1 MVGRARS
8 YPGSPCGTTRLS
20 MSAPPR
26 SESATSTLGLVAAS
40 AGGANVVWRNAEPNI
55 VAPEA
60 AVRPRRKLR
69 RLVVLTA

>member
-1 MVGRARS
+1 
-8 YPGSPCGTTRLS
+8 

-26 SESATSTLGLVAAS
+26 SDSATSTLGLVAAS
-40 AGGANVVWRNAEPNI
+40 AGVANVVWRNAEPNI